1 MNNARREKL
10 KKVLVMLSEA
20 SNVIDQIYDQEQE
33 CMENFPENLQ
43 STDRYDNIEYAV
55 DCLAEAAE
63 KISEAEECIQAI
75 A

>member
-20 SNVIDQIYDQEQE
+20 SNIIDQIYDQEQE
-33 CMENFPENLQ
+33 CMDNFPENLQ

-55 DCLAEAAE
+55 DCLTEAAE
-63 KISEAEECIQAI
+63 KIGEAEECIQAI
-75 A
+75 V